1 VVERIP
7 KSVIVGAAVLV
18 PVLLALAAYG
28 RPGYF
33 ASTAYLGGLL
43 LLECVVAAVWLYRKV
58 FFPLVMVVF
67 LLAGV
72 DLPVGSVWTAAR
84 WGVLG
89 VGALVGSVIMLRDR
103 RYHFGIF
110 HLIAVFAVLAAL
122 VSAWVSTYRSVSLLK
137 VLSLLSLFVYAGTG
151 GRLAVAGREDRFF
164 AGLITGCEVFVTVVG
179 AAYLGGI
186 EVMGNPNSLGAVM
199 GVVGAP
205 VLLWGT
211 LVTEERFVRRR
222 RLAILAL
229 CLYLVFS
236 SHARAGMVAALL
248 SCGLLCVAL
257 RRYRMLTQGLVVIA
271 ILIAT
276 YAIVRPEA
284 FSDAVSSFTA
294 TVVFKGKDPTE
305 GLLESRK
312 NPWQDAVETIRKNL
326 WFGTGFGT
334 ADNGQDATD
343 NVGKF
348 ATVEAASAE
357 RGSSYLAI
365 TTWVGMVG
373 VLPFLMLVAVLFRK
387 IVHTVQ
393 WMLRTGNPYHPAV
406 PLSMVVLAGLIH
418 AGLEDWLFA
427 PGYYISV
434 FFWCM
439 AFVFVDEAPS
449 LVTADSRRTSW
460 RVGAIRPGLGDVALG
475 R

>member
-1 VVERIP
+1 
-7 KSVIVGAAVLV
+7 
-18 PVLLALAAYG
+18 
-28 RPGYF
+28 
-33 ASTAYLGGLL
+33 
-43 LLECVVAAVWLYRKV
+43 
-58 FFPLVMVVF
+58 
-67 LLAGV
+67 
-72 DLPVGSVWTAAR
+72 
-84 WGVLG
+84 
-89 VGALVGSVIMLRDR
+89 
-103 RYHFGIF
+103 
-110 HLIAVFAVLAAL
+110 
-122 VSAWVSTYRSVSLLK
+122 
-137 VLSLLSLFVYAGTG
+137 
-151 GRLAVAGREDRFF
+151 
-164 AGLITGCEVFVTVVG
+164 
-179 AAYLGGI
+179 
-186 EVMGNPNSLGAVM
+186 M

-393 WMLRTGNPYHPAV
+393 W
-406 PLSMVVLAGLIH
+406 
-418 AGLEDWLFA
+418 
-427 PGYYISV
+427 
-434 FFWCM
+434 C
-439 AFVFVDEAPS
+439 
-449 LVTADSRRTSW
+449 
-460 RVGAIRPGLGDVALG
+460 
-475 R
+475 